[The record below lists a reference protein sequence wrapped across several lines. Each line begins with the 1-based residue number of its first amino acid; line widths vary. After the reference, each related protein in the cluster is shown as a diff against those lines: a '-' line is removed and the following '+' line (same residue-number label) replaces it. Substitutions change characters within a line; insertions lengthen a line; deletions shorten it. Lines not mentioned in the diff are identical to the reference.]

1 MNILVTG
8 GDGQIGNEIK
18 IYSKFS
24 KNRYMI
30 LNKKKLNITNF
41 DQILKIIIK
50 NKISIIINTA
60 AYTDVDKSEKYK
72 RFSNNINNVA
82 LKNLIKISKKFKIYL
97 IHLSTDY
104 IFNGKKKKPYLE
116 TDQPNPINY
125 YGLTKLKAENK
136 IINSKCLY
144 LIFRLS
150 SVYSK
155 THNGFML
162 SIINQ
167 AKKNK
172 KFFVIDDYVSSP
184 TSAKS
189 IAKMLVE
196 IIDNKLIFSKKIRCN
211 IFNYSQIGHVS
222 KYHFAKKII
231 KYLDLKAKCTPI
243 KKNNFSLVKRPSYS
257 VLNLNKFKSIIKIKI
272 NSIDYEIKNTLL

>member
-8 GDGQIGNEIK
+8 GDGQIGSELK
-18 IYSKFS
+18 KYAQSSKHQ
-24 KNRYMI
+24 YYI

-41 DQILKIIIK
+41 DQILKIILK

-60 AYTDVDKSEKYK
+60 AFTDVDKSEKYK
-72 RFSNNINNVA
+72 KLSNNINNVA
-82 LKNLIKISKKFKIYL
+82 LNNLIKISKKFKIYL

-116 TDQPNPINY
+116 TDKPSPINY
-125 YGLTKLKAENK
+125 YGLTKLKAEK
-136 IINSKCLY
+136 KLINSNCLY

-155 THNGFML
+155 THKGFML

-172 KFFVIDDYVSSP
+172 KFYVIDDYISSP

-189 IAKMLVE
+189 IARMLVE
-196 IIDNKLIFSKKIRCN
+196 IIDRKLIFSEKIKCN
-211 IFNYSQIGHVS
+211 IFNFSQIGHVS

-231 KYLDLKAKCTPI
+231 KYLDLKSKCIPI
-243 KKNNFSLVKRPSYS
+243 KKNNFRAVKRPSYS

-272 NSIDYEIKNTLL
+272 NSIDYEIKNILL